1 MYRSCDYFVE
11 SCVTPYPRSAIV
23 ACLNHLTCTYNLGRD
38 WEWES
43 TSLKAPKDEFGRP
56 FQLLAYTKEPQPPR
70 RSLLSGLQESE
81 LSSLISPCY
90 GVCLLVSATA
100 SKDQL

>member
-11 SCVTPYPRSAIV
+11 SCVTPYVIV

-56 FQLLAYTKEPQPPR
+56 FQLLAYTGTYTVHIVLKSLNPPAAAFS
-70 RSLLSGLQESE
+70 RSQN
-81 LSSLISPCY
+81 
-90 GVCLLVSATA
+90 
-100 SKDQL
+100 